1 MTLRDFL
8 RLTRRRLG
16 TIIACTLLG
25 AAAAAGLLV
34 LLPTHYSSQATA
46 YVRVSVPK
54 SANGSTDSNAYFN
67 ASQLAAQ
74 KVKAFVPLFTSETV
88 AQAVITQLN
97 LSVTPTELAA
107 DLSASN
113 AANSLTINVTAT
125 GDSPEQSRQIADAVV
140 NQAAVQVRRLEGASS
155 PVQVVMMAPASL
167 SQVEKSPSVL
177 KYLAAGVLAGLL
189 LGYAIAFVRQHF
201 DTRLRTADD
210 ITERFDIPILA
221 VLPQSKAI
229 ARTEAASDGDF
240 HSAESLRKLRTNLR
254 YANVDKQ
261 ARVILVTSPQQED
274 GKSSVAANLAKVMA
288 MAGSDVVLVDTDL
301 RRPSVADTY
310 GVRGPLGLLQVLVGA
325 ANVENTLRPTRI
337 DGLSV
342 LPAFDTPPNP
352 SELLGSDRMAE
363 LVKYLSRDRTVILDA
378 PPVLPVTDA
387 VVLAHLADA
396 IVMVASAGRT
406 RAESLD
412 HALEAIERGEGEV
425 AGVVLNRAAS
435 SKLARLRYGDS
446 EYGYTSGPGSEYT
459 RTERPT
465 PASSAAPDRPRQ
477 RSEELS
483 DTRRMPVVPPADD
496 GPLPRAGARSVQRTA
511 TASRPASRRLKRA
524 EPDDLL

>member
-1 MTLRDFL
+1 MTLRDL
-8 RLTRRRLG
+8 LKLTRRRLG
-16 TIIACTLLG
+16 TIVACILLG
-25 AAAAAGLLV
+25 AAAAVGLLV
-34 LLPTHYSSQATA
+34 LLPTHYTSQATA
-46 YVRVSVPK
+46 YVRVSMPK
-54 SANGSTDSNAYFN
+54 SAAGSVDSNAYFN

-74 KVKAFVPLFTSETV
+74 KVKAFVPVFTSESV
-88 AQAVITQLN
+88 AQAVIAQLD
-97 LSVTPTELAA
+97 LPMAPTELAA

-113 AANSLTINVTAT
+113 TADSLTIDVTAT

-167 SQVEKSPSVL
+167 SQVEKSPSTL
-177 KYLAAGVLAGLL
+177 KYLAVGILAGLL

-210 ITERFDIPILA
+210 ITERFDVPILA

-229 ARTEAASDGDF
+229 ARTDAASGGDF
-240 HSAESLRKLRTNLR
+240 HSTESLRKLRTNLR

-288 MAGSDVVLVDTDL
+288 AAGDDVILVDTDL

-310 GVRGPLGLLQVLVGA
+310 GIRGPLGLLQVLVGA

-363 LVKYLSRDRTVILDA
+363 LVKYLSRDHVVILDA

-396 IVMVASAGRT
+396 VVMVASAGRT
-406 RAESLD
+406 RAEQLD
-412 HALEAIERGEGEV
+412 HALEAIERGEGDV

-446 EYGYTSGPGSEYT
+446 EYGYASGPGSEYT

-465 PASSAAPDRPRQ
+465 PASAADSARPRE

-483 DTRRMPVVPPADD
+483 DTRRMPVVPPAHD
-496 GPLPRAGARSVQRTA
+496 GPLPPVGARPVQRTA
-511 TASRPASRRLKRA
+511 TTSRPVSRRLKRA
-524 EPDDLL
+524 EPDDLF